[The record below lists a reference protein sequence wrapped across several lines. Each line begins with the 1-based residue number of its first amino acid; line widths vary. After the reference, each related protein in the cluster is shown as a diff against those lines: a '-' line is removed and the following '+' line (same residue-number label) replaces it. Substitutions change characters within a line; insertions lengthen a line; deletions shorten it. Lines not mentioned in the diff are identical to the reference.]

1 MSYLRGCTKEERK
14 VAYNIRI
21 DDADIYR
28 GPYRQ
33 FGGGRFG
40 RSFAI
45 GLPNDII
52 QVYKDRDDTPT
63 GKILTPLDLIED
75 GWPVNTRENSQ
86 TQEVEYFL
94 NVKIKYNRNRPELD
108 PMIWMGNEGQLDE
121 NGRYRVSRIS
131 EDVIGELDSARIVHA
146 DVVINAFNYLDTEE
160 EVHIS
165 VLLNKLWAIIK
176 RSPYEARYAE
186 EEYPRE

>member
-1 MSYLRGCTKEERK
+1 MSYLRGCTKEERR
-14 VAYNIRI
+14 VNYNIRI
-21 DDADIYR
+21 DDADIYP
-28 GPYRQ
+28 GGYRK
-33 FGGGRFG
+33 FSGGRYG
-40 RSFAI
+40 RSFAV
-45 GLPNDII
+45 GLPNDIV

-63 GKILTPLDLIED
+63 GKILTPLDLMKD
-75 GWPVNTRENSQ
+75 GWPVNKRENTQ

-94 NVKIKYNRNRPELD
+94 NVKLKYNRDRPDMD
-108 PMIWMGNEGQLDE
+108 PQIWMGNEGQLDAD
-121 NGRYRVSRIS
+121 GRYRVSRVS
-131 EDVIGELDSARIVHA
+131 EDVIGELDNARILHA

>member
-21 DDADIYR
+21 DDADIYP
-28 GPYRQ
+28 GGYRK
-33 FGGGRFG
+33 FSGGRYG
-40 RSFAI
+40 RSFAV
-45 GLPNDII
+45 GLPNDIV

-75 GWPVNTRENSQ
+75 GWPVNTRENTQ

-94 NVKIKYNRNRPELD
+94 NVKLKYDRNRPEMD
-108 PMIWMGNEGQLDE
+108 PQVWMGNEGQLDE
-121 NGRYRVSRIS
+121 DGRYMVSRIS
-131 EDVIGELDSARIVHA
+131 EDNVGELDQARIAHA
-146 DVVINAFNYLDTEE
+146 DVVINAFNYLDDEE

-165 VLLNKLWAIIK
+165 VFLKKLWAITK
-176 RSPYEARYAE
+176 RRPDERLYAMQ
-186 EEYPRE
+186 EYPRE